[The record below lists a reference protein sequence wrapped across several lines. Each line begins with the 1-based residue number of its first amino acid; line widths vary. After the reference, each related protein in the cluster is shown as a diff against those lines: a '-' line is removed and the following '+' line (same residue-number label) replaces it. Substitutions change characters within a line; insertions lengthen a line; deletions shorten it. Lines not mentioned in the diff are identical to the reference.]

1 MPFIGRS
8 YVAINRDPR
17 SARPTSISLP
27 LALMT
32 TQQPQL
38 FSDYLPSIGSSGVNM
53 ESEDVVEIAFRSVDI
68 NESGSVS
75 KTVRNVVTIRPY
87 HIAVQYFLVI

>member
-1 MPFIGRS
+1 M
-8 YVAINRDPR
+8 AINRDPR
-17 SARPTSISLP
+17 SARPTSISLL

-38 FSDYLPSIGSSGVNM
+38 FSDYLPSIGSSSVNM

>member
-1 MPFIGRS
+1 M
-8 YVAINRDPR
+8 AINRDPR
-17 SARPTSISLP
+17 SARPMFISLP

-38 FSDYLPSIGSSGVNM
+38 FSDYLPSIGSSSVNM
-53 ESEDVVEIAFRSVDI
+53 ESGDVVEIAFRSVDI

-75 KTVRNVVTIRPY
+75 KTVRKVVTIRPY
-87 HIAVQYFLVI
+87 HIAEQYFLVI